1 MGTGRSLKS
10 TSARAP
16 TKPMASL
23 LAKHGSDLLGVG
35 ILGAVGYGLFS
46 EYQKTQSSSSNASKG
61 LGSPLS
67 KPSPPVDSKYSAKA
81 YLSELATS
89 GDESAVKA
97 LKAPEKRDF
106 AASNASPAAS
116 GAAYTPEV
124 FRFDLTPQGLEHS
137 LRNILEGKKK
147 HEQNVLQGFKR
158 GGYPKDY
165 EVTLRELRQ
174 DRQEV
179 EQLLAALERQSS
191 PKSSWWW

>member
-1 MGTGRSLKS
+1 M
-10 TSARAP
+10 
-16 TKPMASL
+16 SL

-46 EYQKTQSSSSNASKG
+46 EYQKTQSSSKAPQG

-106 AASNASPAAS
+106 AGGGGAAAAA
-116 GAAYTPEV
+116 AAYTPEV
-124 FRFDLTPQGLEHS
+124 FRFDLTPRALEHS

-179 EQLLAALERQSS
+179 EQLIAALERRSS
-191 PKSSWWW
+191 SSKSSWWPRLW